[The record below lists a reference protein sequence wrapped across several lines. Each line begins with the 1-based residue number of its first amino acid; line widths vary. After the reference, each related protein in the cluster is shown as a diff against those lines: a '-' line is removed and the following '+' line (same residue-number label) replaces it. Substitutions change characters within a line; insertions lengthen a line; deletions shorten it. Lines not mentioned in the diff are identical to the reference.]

1 MGVMS
6 FVFFG
11 LMLVPLIIFLVWL
24 IKKDKNRNYIGLVVL
39 ILMTVIAI
47 VAIVKIDAHFMEN
60 NTPGM
65 NPNNQ
70 APSYK

>member
-24 IKKDKNRNYIGLVVL
+24 IKKDKNRNYLGLAVL
-39 ILMTVIAI
+39 VMMAIIAI
-47 VAIVKIDAHFMEN
+47 IAIVKIDAHFMEN

-65 NPNNQ
+65 EPNSK

>member
-1 MGVMS
+1 MGTMS
-6 FVFFG
+6 YVFFG
-11 LMLVPLIIFLVWL
+11 LMLLPLIIFLIWL

-39 ILMTVIAI
+39 VAMAIIAIIAI
-47 VAIVKIDAHFMEN
+47 VRFDEHFMEK

-65 NPNNQ
+65 DPNNQ